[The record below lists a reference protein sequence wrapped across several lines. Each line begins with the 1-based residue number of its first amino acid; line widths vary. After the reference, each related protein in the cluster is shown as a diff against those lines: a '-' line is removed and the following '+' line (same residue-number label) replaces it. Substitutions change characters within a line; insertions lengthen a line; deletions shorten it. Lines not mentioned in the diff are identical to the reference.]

1 MVLSQ
6 LRVSNIME
14 GWNKRIV
21 HARDN
26 GLPLQGPSH
35 IRSPSAMFSF
45 HFLSDLL
52 RSSFVR
58 TRGVGYCGRVEKRLM
73 VEAPICG
80 KTISMVARKGKK
92 I

>member
-1 MVLSQ
+1 
-6 LRVSNIME
+6 
-14 GWNKRIV
+14 
-21 HARDN
+21 
-26 GLPLQGPSH
+26 
-35 IRSPSAMFSF
+35 MFSF

>member
-35 IRSPSAMFSF
+35 SRSPSAMFSF

-52 RSSFVR
+52 RPSFVT
-58 TRGVGYCGRVEKRLM
+58 TRGVGYCGRVAKRLM
-73 VEAPICG
+73 VEALIYR
-80 KTISMVARKGKK
+80 KKLSIVARKGKK